1 MPNPMVLERAPLRA
15 QGGTGK
21 EEPEFQQDEEEQSPD
36 RTEDEGDGEA
46 AAEGRVK
53 PLPEEAAG
61 E

>member
-1 MPNPMVLERAPLRA
+1 MPNPMVLERTPLRD

-21 EEPEFQQDEEEQSPD
+21 EEPEFREDEEEQTPD
-36 RTEDEGDGEA
+36 RTEGEDDGEA
-46 AAEGRVK
+46 PAEGHVT

>member
-1 MPNPMVLERAPLRA
+1 MPNPMVLERTPLRG

-21 EEPEFQQDEEEQSPD
+21 EEPEFQEDEEEQSPD
-36 RTEDEGDGEA
+36 RTEGEGDGEDP
-46 AAEGRVK
+46 AEGNVT